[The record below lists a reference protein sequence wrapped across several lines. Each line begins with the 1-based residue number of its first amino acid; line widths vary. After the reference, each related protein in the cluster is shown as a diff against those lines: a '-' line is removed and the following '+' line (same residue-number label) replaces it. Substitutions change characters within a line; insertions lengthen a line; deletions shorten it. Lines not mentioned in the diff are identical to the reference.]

1 MTTED
6 NLAVVHRWA
15 DAINAGDIDVAVENL
30 APDFT
35 GYFSGLPEPV
45 RSPEGFK
52 QMWLGFVH
60 SAFPDQHITVELEL
74 ASGDRVAVQTSW
86 TATHQGEF
94 MGVPPTGR
102 SVIVPGTG
110 IMRIADGKIAE
121 EWMQED
127 FLGIYQ
133 QLTEGAGGGQ

>member
-6 NLAVVHRWA
+6 NLAVVHRWR
-15 DAINAGDIDVAVENL
+15 DGINAGDIDVAVENL

-102 SVIVPGTG
+102 SVVVPGTG

-121 EWMQED
+121 DWYNFDQLRLLMQ
-127 FLGIYQ
+127 LGVIPSQ
-133 QLTEGAGGGQ
+133 